1 LVVTGRIETEEEMR
15 RHSPGQAIAEL
26 TAAATMQTEATRQ
39 RVVFE
44 WGQTLFTELRRVWAQ
59 LETEEALA
67 YEDKVAAQVH
77 VLEEATTSF
86 GQLYHTL
93 GRTCRRLKRHLQSLD
108 S

>member
-1 LVVTGRIETEEEMR
+1 VVTGVLETEEKMT
-15 RHSPGQAIAEL
+15 RHNRGKTIAEL

-77 VLEEATTSF
+77 VLEDATASLE
-86 GQLYHTL
+86 QLYHAL
-93 GRTCRRLKRHLQSLD
+93 GRTCRRLTRHLQSLH